1 MSEMQ
6 EISDILMKLDLCQ
19 TLEDVMVFLRSHGA
33 TSIQTEGAN
42 IMAIDGYDVTIL
54 GGIHHVRIMC
64 TRLPLSADTELMV
77 RQFMIVEK
85 IRTPNGYITKETT
98 YHK

>member
-1 MSEMQ
+1 MNEMP
-6 EISDILMKLDLCQ
+6 EISEILMQLDLCQ
-19 TLEDVMVFLRSHGA
+19 TLEDVMRFLRSRGA

-42 IMAIDGYDVTIL
+42 IMAIDGYDVSMF

-64 TRLPLSADTELMV
+64 TRLPLSADIELMV

-85 IRTPNGYITKETT
+85 IKTPNGYITKETI
-98 YHK
+98 YHR

>member
-1 MSEMQ
+1 MSEMP

-33 TSIQTEGAN
+33 TSI
-42 IMAIDGYDVTIL
+42 L
-54 GGIHHVRIMC
+54 GGIHQVRIMC